1 MSSSINYYNDY
12 ESMSQPG
19 LTTSARS
26 MKEKIKLEF
35 SVENSTGKLLGQ
47 SYSVQAKLYAN
58 QLFKFYSEVKQNKS
72 YGSLTFE
79 KFFICDFF
87 FEMEQN
93 IQIILIINNS
103 QQIEINKTLG
113 CIVGSKNST
122 FRHEYS
128 KNEFLG
134 L

>member
-58 QLFKFYSEVKQNKS
+58 QLFKFYSAFFLDSSKISPTKCLTAFLSSEFPEISLKVWPLKLYIFSLFSFFSFPYKLRL
-72 YGSLTFE
+72 SLTF
-79 KFFICDFF
+79 C
-87 FEMEQN
+87 
-93 IQIILIINNS
+93 
-103 QQIEINKTLG
+103 
-113 CIVGSKNST
+113 
-122 FRHEYS
+122 
-128 KNEFLG
+128 
-134 L
+134 